1 MSDGR
6 RRIAISACLLG
17 VNCNYKGS
25 ASADFLQRPLFFDGA
40 AEKFEF
46 IPVCPEQLGGMSTP
60 RIPSELT
67 ASAAL
72 VIAGSGS
79 VVSREGVDVTSCF
92 LKGGSEALRLAILL
106 KADFAVF
113 KSRSPSCGKK
123 NIYDGTFSGILV
135 DGPGI
140 TAQMFLDAGIKVF
153 DEQEFLE
160 VFRGTVSLI

>member
-1 MSDGR
+1 MFDGR
-6 RRIAISACLLG
+6 RRIVISACLLG

-25 ASADFLQRPLFFDGA
+25 ASAELLQRPLFFDGA

-46 IPVCPEQLGGMSTP
+46 IPICPEQLGGMPTP

-67 ASAAL
+67 ASAAS

-79 VVSREGVDVTSCF
+79 VVSRESVDVTSCF

-106 KADFAVF
+106 KADFAVL

-123 NIYDGTFSGILV
+123 NIYDGTFSGVLV
-135 DGPGI
+135 NGPGI

-153 DEQEFLE
+153 DEHEFLAALA
-160 VFRGTVSLI
+160 GTMLLI